1 MRRVLAFA
9 LVLWLGNTS
18 AALAGETLLASATR
32 LAREAARSQAPSRT
46 SSDAAMASAR
56 ESASRSTLA
65 FGQRQPALVAS
76 GMSRRTKVLIWLAA
90 GVGFAATAYTIDH
103 KVQDNTPSSLGT
115 RKD

>member
-18 AALAGETLLASATR
+18 AAVAGETLLASATR
-32 LAREAARSQAPSRT
+32 FAREVARAQAPPPAT
-46 SSDAAMASAR
+46 SAAAP
-56 ESASRSTLA
+56 RSTLA
-65 FGQRQPALVAS
+65 FGQGQPALATS
-76 GMSRRTKVLIWLAA
+76 GMSKRTKVLIWLAA

-103 KVQDNTPSSLGT
+103 QVQDVTLSSLGT

>member
-1 MRRVLAFA
+1 MRRSLAFA

-18 AALAGETLLASATR
+18 AAFGETLLASATR
-32 LAREAARSQAPSRT
+32 LAREAARAQAPLQTT
-46 SSDAAMASAR
+46 SVAAP
-56 ESASRSTLA
+56 RSTLA
-65 FGQRQPALVAS
+65 MQQEAPALATS

-103 KVQDNTPSSLGT
+103 KVRDDTPSSLGT

>member
-1 MRRVLAFA
+1 MRRCLVFV

-18 AALAGETLLASATR
+18 AAFGETLLASATR
-32 LAREAARSQAPSRT
+32 LAREAARAQAPLQTT
-46 SSDAAMASAR
+46 SVAAP
-56 ESASRSTLA
+56 RSTLA
-65 FGQRQPALVAS
+65 MQQEAPALATS

-103 KVQDNTPSSLGT
+103 KVRDDTPSSLGT